1 MSEERPSEN
10 IAGLP
15 GRLGGVDAARARKP
29 RKGEKKRSLK
39 KVLSALMFSCILAS
53 CGGEP
58 AEPEAKAGA
67 GRTNTGGQTTP
78 LAGAAK
84 EATAKETT
92 GREAT
97 AQTGGAEEPELRQ
110 GPASSST
117 PTRPALGTNGM
128 VSSAHPLATRA
139 GLEVLEDGGNA
150 YDAAVAVAASL
161 GVVEP
166 YMSGVG
172 GYGAMVI
179 YDAQTGQMRSLS
191 AATRVPA
198 TLDPAVF
205 RPPAPGYLE
214 NRQGAPA
221 ISTPG
226 AVNDWEALW
235 EEYGEL
241 RWERLLEPAIRQ
253 AEEGFILDQE
263 NAGWIGSEFYTFPP
277 HAQQIYGDK
286 GKPLVAGQRLVQEDL
301 GRSLHR
307 ISDEGADAVYGG
319 ELGEAMASEVQ
330 RNGGFLTTDDL
341 DANRPEWREPI
352 RVDYRGNEVV
362 SSPTPTTAWNALTRL
377 GVMSRLDPEALGH
390 NTVAY
395 LDTYATVTRRA
406 HYERF
411 EYAADPEV
419 ARTPLDLL
427 LSEDYWEQEAA
438 AAEASTDASTTP
450 SASSS
455 PSASPVR
462 LDLTEQ
468 RGHTTHFVVADREGN
483 VVSMTQTLGNIFG
496 SKVMPEGTGIW
507 LNNSIAYSYFEPEGN
522 PFDVFPGRHRLVG
535 IAPTIIMR
543 DGRPRIALGS
553 HGGYYILQTT
563 PQMIMNLIDFD
574 MDVQQAIAVP
584 RISFTEPN
592 SFAVDAGM
600 PASVQSGLEA
610 TGHDVYVDEYGL
622 GNAHGLTVEYGPA
635 EAGEPTRF
643 TGGADPRAEGI
654 AIGY

>member
-1 MSEERPSEN
+1 MKHAS
-10 IAGLP
+10 
-15 GRLGGVDAARARKP
+15 
-29 RKGEKKRSLK
+29 K
-39 KVLSALMFSCILAS
+39 KVLSVLMFSCVLAS

-58 AEPEAKAGA
+58 TEPETTPPEAGA
-67 GRTNTGGQTTP
+67 GRTTTGGQTTP
-78 LAGAAK
+78 VAGAAK
-84 EATAKETT
+84 EATAKEPT
-92 GREAT
+92 GRET
-97 AQTGGAEEPELRQ
+97 AGQTGGAEEPELRQ

-179 YDAQTGQMRSLS
+179 YDTQTGETRSLS
-191 AATRVPA
+191 AATRVPK

-241 RWERLLEPAIRQ
+241 RWERLLQPAIRQ

-277 HAQQIYGDK
+277 HAQQIYGDD

-301 GRSLHR
+301 GRSLRR
-307 ISDEGADAVYGG
+307 ISEEGADAVYGG
-319 ELGEAMASEVQ
+319 ELGEAMASAAQ

-341 DANRPEWREPI
+341 DANRPEWQEPI
-352 RVDYRGNEVV
+352 SVDYRGNEVV
-362 SSPTPTTAWNALTRL
+362 TSPTPTTAWNALTRL
-377 GVMSRLDPEALGH
+377 GVMSRLDPEALSH

-406 HYERF
+406 HYERS

-427 LSEDYWEQEAA
+427 LSKDYWEREAA
-438 AAEASTDASTTP
+438 AVEDSSA
-450 SASSS
+450 SASSVGLNS
-455 PSASPVR
+455 
-462 LDLTEQ
+462 TEQ

-507 LNNSIAYSYFEPEGN
+507 LNNSISYSQFEPEGN
-522 PFDVFPGRHRLVG
+522 PLDVFPGRHRLVG

-543 DGRPRIALGS
+543 EGRPRIALGS

-574 MDVQQAIAVP
+574 MDVQQAIAAP

-600 PASVQSGLEA
+600 PASVQGGLEA
-610 TGHDVYVDEYGL
+610 AGHDVYVDEYGL
-622 GNAHGLTVEYGPA
+622 GNAHGLSVEYGQG
-635 EAGEPTRF
+635 EAGGPTRF
-643 TGGADPRAEGI
+643 TGSADPRAEGI

>member
-1 MSEERPSEN
+1 MKHAS
-10 IAGLP
+10 
-15 GRLGGVDAARARKP
+15 
-29 RKGEKKRSLK
+29 K
-39 KVLSALMFSCILAS
+39 KVLSVLMFSCILAS

-58 AEPEAKAGA
+58 TEPETVPPESGA
-67 GRTNTGGQTTP
+67 GRTTTGGQKTP
-78 LAGAAK
+78 VAGAAK
-84 EATAKETT
+84 EATAKEPT
-92 GREAT
+92 GRET
-97 AQTGGAEEPELRQ
+97 AGRTGGAEEPELRE
-110 GPASSST
+110 GPAGSST
-117 PTRPALGTNGM
+117 STRPALGTNGM
-128 VSSAHPLATRA
+128 VSSAHPLATRT

-179 YDAQTGQMRSLS
+179 YDAQTGRTRSLS
-191 AATRVPA
+191 AATRVPE

-205 RPPAPGYLE
+205 RPPALGYLE

-253 AEEGFILDQE
+253 AEEGFILDEE

-277 HAQQIYGDK
+277 HAQDIYGEN

-301 GRSLHR
+301 GRSLRR
-307 ISDEGADAVYGG
+307 ISEQGADALYGG
-319 ELGEAMASEVQ
+319 ELGEEMASEAQ
-330 RNGGFLTTDDL
+330 RNGGFLTTNDL
-341 DANRPEWREPI
+341 DANRPEWQEPTS
-352 RVDYRGNEVV
+352 VDYRGNEVV
-362 SSPTPTTAWNALTRL
+362 TSPTPTTAWNALTRL

-406 HYERF
+406 HYERS

-438 AAEASTDASTTP
+438 ALEDS

-455 PSASPVR
+455 ASASSV
-462 LDLTEQ
+462 DLTEQ

-496 SKVMPEGTGIW
+496 SKVMPERTGIW
-507 LNNSIAYSYFEPEGN
+507 LNNSISYSQFEPEGN
-522 PFDVFPGRHRLVG
+522 PLDVFPGRHRLVG

-543 DGRPRIALGS
+543 EGRPRIALGS

-574 MDVQQAIAVP
+574 MDVQQAIAAP
-584 RISFTEPN
+584 RISFTAPN

-600 PASVQSGLEA
+600 PASVQGGLEA
-610 TGHDVYVDEYGL
+610 AGHDVYVDEYGL
-622 GNAHGLTVEYGPA
+622 GNAHGLTVEYGPGK
-635 EAGEPTRF
+635 AGEPTRF

>member
-1 MSEERPSEN
+1 MKHAS
-10 IAGLP
+10 
-15 GRLGGVDAARARKP
+15 
-29 RKGEKKRSLK
+29 KR
-39 KVLSALMFSCILAS
+39 VLSVLMLSCILAS

-58 AEPEAKAGA
+58 TGSETTPPEADA
-67 GRTNTGGQTTP
+67 GRTTTGGQTTP
-78 LAGAAK
+78 VAGVAK

-92 GREAT
+92 GREAK
-97 AQTGGAEEPELRQ
+97 AQSGAAEEPELRE

-150 YDAAVAVAASL
+150 YDAAVAIAASL

-179 YDAQTGQMRSLS
+179 YDAQTGRTRSLS
-191 AATRVPA
+191 AATRVPE

-253 AEEGFILDQE
+253 AEEGFILDEE

-277 HAQQIYGDK
+277 HAQEIYGDN

-301 GRSLHR
+301 GRSLRR
-307 ISDEGADAVYGG
+307 ISEEGADAVYGG
-319 ELGEAMASEVQ
+319 ELGEAMASEAQ
-330 RNGGFLTTDDL
+330 RNGGFLTTNDL
-341 DANRPEWREPI
+341 DANRPEWQEPI
-352 RVDYRGNEVV
+352 SVDYRGNEVV
-362 SSPTPTTAWNALTRL
+362 TSPTPTTSWNALTRL

-406 HYERF
+406 YYERF

-427 LSEDYWEQEAA
+427 LSEDYWEQQAA
-438 AAEASTDASTTP
+438 AVEDSSANP

-455 PSASPVR
+455 ASTSSV
-462 LDLTEQ
+462 DLTEQ
-468 RGHTTHFVVADREGN
+468 RGHTTHFVVADGEGN

-507 LNNSIAYSYFEPEGN
+507 LNNSISYSQFEPEGN
-522 PFDVFPGRHRLVG
+522 PLDVFPRRHRLVG

-543 DGRPRIALGS
+543 EGRPRIALGS

-592 SFAVDAGM
+592 SFAVDASM
-600 PASVQSGLEA
+600 PASVQGGLEA

-622 GNAHGLTVEYGPA
+622 GNAHGLTVEYGQG

>member
-1 MSEERPSEN
+1 MSPIFERSP
-10 IAGLP
+10 
-15 GRLGGVDAARARKP
+15 
-29 RKGEKKRSLK
+29 EKKHVLK
-39 KVLSALMFSCILAS
+39 KVLWVLMISCNLAS
-53 CGGEP
+53 CGAEP
-58 AEPEAKAGA
+58 TEPEATSPEAGT
-67 GRTNTGGQTTP
+67 GRTTAGGQTTP
-78 LAGAAK
+78 VAGPEKETAAG
-84 EATAKETT
+84 ETT
-92 GREAT
+92 GQTTAREAT
-97 AQTGGAEEPELRQ
+97 ARTGGAGEPGLRR

-161 GVVEP
+161 SVVEP

-172 GYGAMVI
+172 GYGAMVV
-179 YDAQTGQMRSLS
+179 YDVRTGEVRSLS
-191 AATRVPA
+191 AATRVPE

-205 RPPAPGYLE
+205 RSPAAGYLQ

-253 AEEGFILDQE
+253 AEEGFILDEE
-263 NAGWIGSEFYTFPP
+263 NAAWIGSEFYTFPP
-277 HAQQIYGDK
+277 HARQIYGDN
-286 GKPLVAGQRLVQEDL
+286 GTPLVAGQRLVQEDL
-301 GRSLHR
+301 GRSLRR
-307 ISDEGADAVYGG
+307 ISNEGADAVYGG
-319 ELGEAMASEVQ
+319 KLGEKMASAAQ
-330 RNGGFLTTDDL
+330 RNGGFLTTEDL
-341 DANRPEWREPI
+341 DANRPEWQEPI
-352 RVDYRGNEVV
+352 SVDYGDDEIFT
-362 SSPTPTTAWNALTRL
+362 SPTPTTAWNALTRL

-406 HYERF
+406 HYERS

-419 ARTPLDLL
+419 ARTPLNLL

-438 AAEASTDASTTP
+438 AVENS
-450 SASSS
+450 SAGSSA
-455 PSASPVR
+455 SASPVG
-462 LDLTEQ
+462 LTEQ

-507 LNNSIAYSYFEPEGN
+507 LNNSISYSQFEPEGN
-522 PFDVFPGRHRLVG
+522 PLDVFPGRHRLVG

-543 DGRPRIALGS
+543 EGRPRFALGS
-553 HGGYYILQTT
+553 HGGYYILQTM
-563 PQMIMNLIDFD
+563 PQMLMNLIDFD
-574 MDVQQAIAVP
+574 MDVQQAIAAP
-584 RISFTEPN
+584 RISFTAPN

-600 PASVQSGLEA
+600 PASVQNGLEA
-610 TGHDVYVDEYGL
+610 AGNDVYVDEYGL
-622 GNAHGLTVEYGPA
+622 GNAHGLTIEYGPGK
-635 EAGEPTRF
+635 AGEPTRF